1 MPLREFHSLNNPMMK
16 NKLAGIFA
24 PINIPFTQEE
34 EVDYIGLSKN
44 LQFYLESELN
54 GILLLGSNGENKS
67 LSEEEKVQIIETS
80 TQLVDGRKTIIVGLM
95 VESLYLAKAFIEKI
109 HNYRIDYLL
118 VQPPFYFRG
127 KFSEEDYYQYYVEL
141 NRISPFPILIYN
153 APGFTGV
160 DFSEQLINRIAELDQ
175 IAGIKDS
182 SKVEKELSN
191 KLSVLT
197 GTVNTLFDM
206 LEKNATGGVVS
217 LANFLPEL
225 PVRIYTQ
232 YISGNKEKAKILQET
247 AIKLNSLISGK
258 SGVAGVKAGM
268 DAVGLVG
275 GELRLPLKRLSAQ
288 EVEKIRNSIQEIYPN
303 EH

>member
-1 MPLREFHSLNNPMMK
+1 MTM

-24 PINIPFTQEE
+24 PINIPFNQDE

-44 LQFYLESELN
+44 LQFYLGTELN
-54 GILLLGSNGENKS
+54 GLLLLGSNGENKS
-67 LSEEEKVQIIETS
+67 LSEEEKVQIIEAS
-80 TQLVDGRKTIIVGLM
+80 TQLVAGRKTIVVGVM
-95 VESLYLAKAFIEKI
+95 YESLYLSKAFIEKI
-109 HNYRIDYLL
+109 RQFSIDYLL

-127 KFSEEDYYQYYVEL
+127 KFTEEDYYQYYFEL
-141 NRISPFPILIYN
+141 TKISPFPILIYN

-160 DFSEQLINRIAELDQ
+160 DFSAELINRLAELDQ
-175 IAGIKDS
+175 IVGIKDS
-182 SKVEKELSN
+182 SKAEKELSS

-197 GTVNTLFDM
+197 GTVNTLFEM
-206 LEKNATGGVVS
+206 LEKNATGGIVS

-225 PVRIYTQ
+225 PVRIYKE
-232 YISGNKEKAKILQET
+232 YISGNIELAKSLQGI

-268 DAVGLVG
+268 DAMGLVG
-275 GELRLPLKRLSAQ
+275 GELRFPLKRTSAQ

-303 EH
+303 EL

>member
-1 MPLREFHSLNNPMMK
+1 M
-16 NKLAGIFA
+16 NKLDGIFA
-24 PINIPFTQEE
+24 PINIPFTHEE
-34 EVDYIGLSKN
+34 EVDYTGLSNN
-44 LQFYLESELN
+44 LQFYLGSELN
-54 GILLLGSNGENKS
+54 GLLLLGSNGENKS
-67 LSEEEKVQIIETS
+67 LSEEEKIQIIETS
-80 TQLVDGRKTIIVGLM
+80 TQLVAGKKTIIVGLM

-109 HNYRIDYLL
+109 RHLSIDYLL

-127 KFSEEDYYQYYVEL
+127 KFTEEDYYQYYFEL
-141 NRISPFPILIYN
+141 ARISPFPILIYN

-182 SKVEKELSN
+182 SKAEKVLSE

-197 GTVNTLFDM
+197 GTVNTLYDM

-225 PVRIYTQ
+225 PVEIYRE
-232 YISGNKEKAKILQET
+232 YMAGNKGKARSLQDL
-247 AIKLNSLISGK
+247 AIQLNGLISGK

-275 GELRLPLKRLSAQ
+275 GELRLPLKRLTNA
-288 EVEKIRNSIQEIYPN
+288 EVEKIRKSIQEIYPN
-303 EH
+303 AL